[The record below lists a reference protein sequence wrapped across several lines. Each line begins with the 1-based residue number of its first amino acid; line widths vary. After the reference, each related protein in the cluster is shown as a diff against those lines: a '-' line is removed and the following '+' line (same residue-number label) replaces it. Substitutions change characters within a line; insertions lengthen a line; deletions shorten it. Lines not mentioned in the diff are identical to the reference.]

1 MKIQQHTAGTLN
13 GARQLPAAPRQES
26 APEPKDSV
34 TLNKKTNSYDY
45 QGQSGTRSVARQS
58 ILKEALKGAALAGIP
73 AALGVAEGAVLG
85 KAVGTIAILPN
96 AGFGAVT
103 GIGVGAYQGY
113 KEATEGRLAYEGGG
127 LDPAGLPRAGLYGFF
142 GGIGGAI
149 GGAVLPLS
157 GLYGGVTGALVA
169 TGVFAAAGAYFAIT
183 HNNKVD
189 QEAVANGY
197 QPQG

>member
-1 MKIQQHTAGTLN
+1 MKVQQHNPGTLN
-13 GARQLPAAPRQES
+13 SARQLAAAPRQEAAS
-26 APEPKDSV
+26 EPKDSV
-34 TLNKKTNSYDY
+34 TFNKETNSYDY
-45 QGQSGTRSVARQS
+45 QSQYGTRSVERQS
-58 ILKEALKGAALAGIP
+58 IFKEALKGAALAGIP

-85 KAVGTIAILPN
+85 KGIGTLAILPN
-96 AGFGAVT
+96 AGFGAMT

-113 KEATEGRLAYEGGG
+113 KEATEGRPKHEGGG

-169 TGVFAAAGAYFAIT
+169 TGVFAAAGAYFAIS

-189 QEAVANGY
+189 QEAAASGY
-197 QPQG
+197 KPQA